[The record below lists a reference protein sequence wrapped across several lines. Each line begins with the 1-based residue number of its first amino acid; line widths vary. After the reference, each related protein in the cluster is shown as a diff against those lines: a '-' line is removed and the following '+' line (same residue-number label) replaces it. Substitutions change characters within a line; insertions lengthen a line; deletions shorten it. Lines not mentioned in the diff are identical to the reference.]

1 MPTRNNECRNEL
13 SADSIGRKLQADF
26 RNFLIQAADCFHAY
40 SFLSDFEAELRELEK
55 TIVRPFNI
63 ALFGRVKTGK
73 SSIVNALIGRALTIT
88 GCNETT
94 ATVNVISH
102 VDRESDLKN
111 RFTVHWKDRPPETF
125 PLSMLVKEWS
135 GKDEKILQENV
146 GQTNYIQLY
155 SDDDKLALHEII
167 DTPGTDSVVSVHET
181 VAQNFINP
189 SVQEGRKAD
198 ALVYVFGIT
207 ATESDEKSLKKFREG
222 CLEGANAYNSIGVIH
237 KWDGLYWDNDGKM
250 DDITSKCKRMREQLG
265 EVVADV
271 VPVSAP
277 LALFAESA
285 SSECL
290 RKFFEIVDELKSDS
304 RKMELLNDQEDWDD
318 DAGRRDFR
326 CSVKELLPWA
336 CFRIALR
343 ECVRRKCKDIE
354 ECPKVLLELSG
365 FSKFREILDHRFFK
379 RGAIIRQRQIYSR
392 ISNIRDA
399 AHLRISEHCEKL
411 AEDIEYW
418 QELEQ
423 KRCGKRLGD
432 WIKRKCNEATATQKQ
447 LLEKWKAIDEMFL
460 RSDIPQVVMDNAA
473 LEWCEK
479 CDEKCKKGMY
489 DNIKNNVD
497 SVIRPILEFLSGSK
511 AIIPSEEDISG
522 LLNNLAILGA
532 YGVDAQ
538 SRKWTEHL
546 RNRINYF
553 LEQRNKRG

>member
-1 MPTRNNECRNEL
+1 MSKGEKGCCNEL

-26 RNFLIQAADCFHAY
+26 RNFLIQAADCFHDY

-73 SSIVNALIGRALTIT
+73 SSIVNALIGRTLTIT

-102 VDRESDLKN
+102 VDEKSDLKN

-125 PLSMLVKEWS
+125 PLSMLAKEWA
-135 GKDEKILQENV
+135 GKDKKILEENV
-146 GQTNYIQLY
+146 SQTNYIQLY
-155 SDDDKLALHEII
+155 SDDDRLALHEII

-207 ATESDEKSLKKFREG
+207 ATESDQKALKKYGEG
-222 CLEGANAYNSIGVIH
+222 RLEGANVYNSIGVIH
-237 KWDGLYWDNDGKM
+237 KWDGLYWDNDGKI
-250 DDITSKCKRMREQLG
+250 DEIIAKCERMREQLSG
-265 EVVADV
+265 VVADV

-277 LALFAESA
+277 LAMFAGSA
-285 SSECL
+285 SNECIK
-290 RKFFEIVDELKSDS
+290 KFFEVVEELKSDS
-304 RKMELLNDQEDWDD
+304 RKMKLLNDQEDWDG
-318 DAGRRDFR
+318 DAGRRVFR

-343 ECVRRKCKDIE
+343 ECVRGKCKDIE
-354 ECPKVLLELSG
+354 ECRKVLLGLSG

-379 RGAIIRQRQIYSR
+379 RGAIIRQRQLYSR
-392 ISNIRDA
+392 ISAIRDA
-399 AHLRISEHCEKL
+399 AHLRIFEHCENL

-418 QELEQ
+418 HELEQ
-423 KRCGKRLGD
+423 KRCGKRLGV
-432 WIKRKCNEATATQKQ
+432 WIKRKCDEAITAKKQ
-447 LLEKWKAIDEMFL
+447 LSEKWIAIDELFL

-479 CDEKCKKGMY
+479 CKHNE
-489 DNIKNNVD
+489 IKNQVD
-497 SVIRPILEFLSGSK
+497 SIIRPILEFLSGSK

-522 LLNNLAILGA
+522 LLNNLANLGA
-532 YGVDAQ
+532 YDAQ

-546 RNRINYF
+546 SNRINYF